1 MPPRVGDS
9 GTEDEVRA
17 CHSRQ
22 MPRSLR
28 RIKATSRS
36 VSGVGMSVSIF
47 ARASSSFRPERSL
60 LMATE
65 RFDDWLGARVTEEIG
80 ASWEGTLSA
89 RLVTWSS

>member
-1 MPPRVGDS
+1 
-9 GTEDEVRA
+9 
-17 CHSRQ
+17 
-22 MPRSLR
+22 
-28 RIKATSRS
+28 
-36 VSGVGMSVSIF
+36 MSVSIF